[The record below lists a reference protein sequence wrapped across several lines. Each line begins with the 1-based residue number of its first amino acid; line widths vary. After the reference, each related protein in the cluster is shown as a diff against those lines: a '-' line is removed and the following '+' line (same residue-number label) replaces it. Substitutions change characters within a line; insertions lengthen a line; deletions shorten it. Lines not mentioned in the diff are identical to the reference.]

1 MVRALIAA
9 VAVSAVAWV
18 GVGAVGAWP
27 LVASVGALVG
37 YCALLAGSAPQ
48 RARGRRPAPQRRPRR
63 QAAPRV
69 PRQPDAPRE
78 IVLDDERVAH
88 GA

>member
-1 MVRALIAA
+1 MVRALVAA
-9 VAVSAVAWV
+9 VAVSAVAWA

-27 LVASVGALVG
+27 LTVSVSALLG

-48 RARGRRPAPQRRPRR
+48 RARGRRPAPQRRPRG
-63 QAAPRV
+63 QAPRV
-69 PRQPDAPRE
+69 ARQPDAPRE